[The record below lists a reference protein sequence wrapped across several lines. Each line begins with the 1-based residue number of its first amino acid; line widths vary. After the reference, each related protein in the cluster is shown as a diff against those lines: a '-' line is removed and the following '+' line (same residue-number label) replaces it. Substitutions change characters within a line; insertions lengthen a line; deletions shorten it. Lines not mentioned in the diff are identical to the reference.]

1 MKYSLFPSKLSY
13 NLVSLHLSIHI
24 IVDEK
29 PKVIRISPET
39 PSEVHENTLVTI
51 TFDTPVTRKTGT
63 VYIGSSVSAI
73 TPPITL
79 SSVDG
84 LVATFT
90 LPTMTAGRVYLT
102 IPENTVQSVENGFGN
117 EESRFNTNT
126 FWTYTEG
133 ISSLS
138 IIISSF

>member
-1 MKYSLFPSKLSY
+1 M
-13 NLVSLHLSIHI
+13 
-24 IVDEK
+24 
-29 PKVIRISPET
+29 
-39 PSEVHENTLVTI
+39 TI
-51 TFDTPVTRKTGT
+51 TIDTPVTRKTGT

-73 TPPITL
+73 TTPISL
-79 SSVDG
+79 SSVEG

-102 IPENTVQSVENGFGN
+102 IPEDTVQSIENDLGN

-133 ISSLS
+133 TSCLS
-138 IIISSF
+138 ILISSF